1 MRVGK
6 RSKVVQ
12 DLGEWFVTSI
22 LNISLDM
29 TIIPKAACLR
39 PFSMPCRDLLL
50 YPQQFAHATWV
61 HILAKKFKV
70 QNLRASNN
78 EGINIA
84 LSICCQRFYP
94 LSC

>member
-1 MRVGK
+1 MLLFIKVPSTTLLMKVGK

-22 LNISLDM
+22 LNISL

-50 YPQQFAHATWV
+50 YPQQFAHGFTSSRKSSKSK
-61 HILAKKFKV
+61 I
-70 QNLRASNN
+70 
-78 EGINIA
+78 
-84 LSICCQRFYP
+84 
-94 LSC
+94 